1 MYPNKS
7 KISEQNLL
15 NLQALYST
23 ELIIEDLFRYTEKRR
38 ICFFLFFSSLCC
50 FIYTRIFTDVL
61 YFGSLVS
68 QDRIMVRLR
77 YSASPSIESYS
88 FTRTRLQVVT
98 LSTHHL
104 KELTVP
110 TGFDPAPF
118 RNSDSN

>member
-1 MYPNKS
+1 MYPNKA

-15 NLQALYST
+15 NSQAMYST

-38 ICFFLFFSSLCC
+38 IYFFLFFFFMLL
-50 FIYTRIFTDVL
+50 IYTRIFTDVL

-77 YSASPSIESYS
+77 YSVSPSVDSYS

-98 LSTHHL
+98 QSTHHL
-104 KELTVP
+104 EGLIVP
-110 TGFDPAPF
+110 TGFEPAPF

>member
-1 MYPNKS
+1 MYPNKA

-15 NLQALYST
+15 NSQAMYST
-23 ELIIEDLFRYTEKRR
+23 ELIIEDLFRYTKKRR
-38 ICFFLFFSSLCC
+38 IYFFLFFFFMLL
-50 FIYTRIFTDVL
+50 IYTRIFTDVL

-77 YSASPSIESYS
+77 YSASPSIDSYS

-98 LSTHHL
+98 QSTHHL
-104 KELTVP
+104 EGLIVP
-110 TGFDPAPF
+110 AGFEPAPF